1 MKPPAIPIV
10 LAVAL
15 GLAGCQAAL
24 APVDPPLRETFDP
37 TTVAR
42 GAALAAVGNCHG
54 CHTTR
59 GGPPFAG
66 GEPMHSPFGTIY
78 STNIT
83 PDPQTGI
90 GRWSEEAFQ
99 RAMREGVRNDG
110 AHLYPA
116 FPYERFTR
124 VTDEDNRALYAY
136 LMSLPP
142 VRYTPPANALIFP
155 FNIRQ
160 GLAFWKWLFLREGPQ
175 PADATKN
182 AALARGE
189 YLVEGLGHC
198 GACHSPRN
206 LLYAEKRDR
215 AYDGGDVEG
224 WHGYAINAKNASPI
238 PWDTAALAFYLRHG
252 YHPQHGVSRGT
263 MGLVTSELAHAPES
277 DVNAMAEYTM
287 SLMGPVS
294 EARRQRAQALARDPL
309 ATRANGRNE
318 EGAAIYRAA
327 CLECHDGHEAL
338 PFGGLPLALSLGLNG
353 ESPRNLINVILHGLS
368 PAEGDT
374 TPMMP
379 GYAGAMSDAQV
390 ETLVSWLRAN
400 LTDKP
405 AWGDVSKLIEESHQ
419 MKPTML
425 LFPPG
430 GAGADPAATPSP

>member
-1 MKPPAIPIV
+1 VKRPAV
-10 LAVAL
+10 SFAL
-15 GLAGCQAAL
+15 IGALAGCQSAI
-24 APVDPPLRETFDP
+24 APVDPPLRSALDP
-37 TTVAR
+37 ATVAR

-59 GGPPFAG
+59 GGQPFAG

-83 PDPQTGI
+83 PDPETGI
-90 GRWSEEAFQ
+90 GRWSGEAFQ
-99 RAMREGVRNDG
+99 RAMRKGIRNDG

-124 VTDEDNRALYAY
+124 VTDDDNRALYAY

-142 VRYTPPANALIFP
+142 VRSTPPANELIFP
-155 FNIRQ
+155 FNIRL
-160 GLAFWKWLFLREGPQ
+160 GIAFWKRLYLREGPRT
-175 PADATKN
+175 ADASKSAT
-182 AALARGE
+182 LARGE

-198 GACHSPRN
+198 GSCHSPRN
-206 LLYAEKRDR
+206 FLYAEKLDR
-215 AYDGGDVEG
+215 VYDGGDVEG
-224 WHGYAINAKNASPI
+224 WHGYAINGKNASPI
-238 PWDTAALAFYLRHG
+238 PWETATLAFYLRHG

-263 MGLVTSELAHAPES
+263 MGLVTSELADAAES
-277 DVNAMAEYTM
+277 DVNAMAQYTM

-294 EARRQRAQALARDPL
+294 EARRHRAQALARNPL
-309 ATRANGRNE
+309 ATQVSAPGE
-318 EGAAIYRAA
+318 EGAAIYRTA
-327 CLECHDGHEAL
+327 CLDCHDGRQAL

-353 ESPRNLINVILHGLS
+353 ESPRNLINVIVHGLS
-368 PAEGDT
+368 PAEAGT

-379 GYAGAMSDAQV
+379 GYAGALSDAQI
-390 ETLVSWLRAN
+390 ETLVQWLRAN

-405 AWGDVSKLIEESHQ
+405 AWHDVAKLIKESRA

-430 GAGADPAATPSP
+430 GAGADPAAINK